1 MSKYEEPYYKEIVK
15 KFGQEILLENKEINR
30 PKLAQIIFSNNKKRE
45 ELNKIT
51 CKYIAKEIEKQAKKE
66 GQNLTII
73 DAPLLIETKLNQI
86 CDIVIAVIA
95 NENIKISR
103 ICKRDNVDE
112 KTAKQRLSSQLA
124 EDIYIKNSN
133 YVLINDNANLE
144 EEAEKFLEILNNKK
158 M

>member
-30 PKLAQIIFSNNKKRE
+30 PKLAQIIFNNNKKRE

-51 CKYIAKEIEKQAKKE
+51 CKYIAKEIEEQAKEE

-103 ICKRDNVDE
+103 ICERDNVDE
-112 KTAKQRLSSQLA
+112 ETAKQRLSSQLA
-124 EDIYIKNSN
+124 EEIYIKNSN

-144 EEAEKFLEILNNKK
+144 EEVEKFLELLNNKK
-158 M
+158 L

>member
-1 MSKYEEPYYKEIVK
+1 MSKYKEPYYKEIVK
-15 KFGQEILLENKEINR
+15 KFGQEILLENKEIDR

-51 CKYIAKEIEKQAKKE
+51 CKYIAKEIESQAKKE
-66 GQNLTII
+66 GQNIIII

-86 CDIVIAVIA
+86 CDIVISVIA
-95 NENIKISR
+95 SENIKINR

-124 EDIYIKNSN
+124 EDIYIENSN
-133 YVLINDNANLE
+133 YVLVNNDANLE
-144 EEAEKFLEILNNKK
+144 EEAEKFLELLNNKK
-158 M
+158 I